1 MAFTSVSDIVFNNE
15 FLGYFQQRTMEVS
28 RFIKSGIAKNDP
40 DIASRCQAAGFQ
52 GKTVNLPF
60 WNDLTGDDAIL
71 TEGDVAVNKLSAD
84 QDVAV
89 VLRRVNAWGMNDLAV
104 DLAGNDPMR
113 QLADLLVAYWDRR
126 NQKALFSVLAGV
138 FADNVAND
146 DSDLVLDITSSG
158 SPELSKFS
166 LLEAAQLLGDAK
178 DRLTAVAMNSHAE
191 TALSELEATSLYRAS
206 DTPGQLSKYNG
217 RSILVDDGCGYDPDT
232 GKAEI
237 YLFGEGAVAF
247 NPCQERVPFET
258 QREATKSRDVLVS
271 RDAKIIHLRGI
282 KWQNAS
288 VAGNSPTN
296 AELAMAANW
305 NRVYEKKAIR
315 CVKLVCTIA

>member
-1 MAFTSVSDIVFNNE
+1 
-15 FLGYFQQRTMEVS
+15 
-28 RFIKSGIAKNDP
+28 
-40 DIASRCQAAGFQ
+40 
-52 GKTVNLPF
+52 
-60 WNDLTGDDAIL
+60 
-71 TEGDVAVNKLSAD
+71 
-84 QDVAV
+84 
-89 VLRRVNAWGMNDLAV
+89 
-104 DLAGNDPMR
+104 
-113 QLADLLVAYWDRR
+113 
-126 NQKALFSVLAGV
+126 
-138 FADNVAND
+138 
-146 DSDLVLDITSSG
+146 
-158 SPELSKFS
+158 
-166 LLEAAQLLGDAK
+166 
-178 DRLTAVAMNSHAE
+178 
-191 TALSELEATSLYRAS
+191 
-206 DTPGQLSKYNG
+206 
-217 RSILVDDGCGYDPDT
+217 VDDGCGYDPDT

-296 AELAMAANW
+296 AELATAANW